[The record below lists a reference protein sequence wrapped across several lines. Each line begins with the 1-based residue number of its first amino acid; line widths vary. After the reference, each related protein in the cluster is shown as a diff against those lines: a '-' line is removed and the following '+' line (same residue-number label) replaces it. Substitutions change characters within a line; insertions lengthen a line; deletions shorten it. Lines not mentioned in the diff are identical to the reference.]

1 MAQTGNQAVLNID
14 RLLTLS
20 VQSLDNYFFRA
31 PKEKARKLYKEIA
44 GGDVVRVGT
53 LRFKE
58 EDELEPVTVKLALD
72 DSEYRGHLTFHIFKT
87 ALGATLRNIAE
98 RLQEKKDLNVFTSEE
113 TGEILIHLPGAIR
126 DRNHGEINV
135 MVLGFVPS
143 LQTVTIKIQFLDPDQ
158 FQRSPEEEGA
168 EQVDDQD
175 NTASGNA

>member
-44 GGDVVRVGT
+44 GGDVVRVGA
-53 LRFKE
+53 LKFQ
-58 EDELEPVTVKLALD
+58 EDGLEPVTVKLALD
-72 DSEYRGHLTFHIFKT
+72 HSEYRGHLTFHIFKT
-87 ALGATLRNIAE
+87 ALGATLKNIAE

-126 DRNHGEINV
+126 DKNHGEINV
-135 MVLGFVPS
+135 MVVGFVPA
-143 LQTVTIKIQFLDPDQ
+143 LQTVTIKLQFLDPDQ
-158 FQRSPEEEGA
+158 FRRSPEEEEGTARA
-168 EQVDDQD
+168 EDPGNSASD
-175 NTASGNA
+175 NV